1 MRTSVGLYSSLVLVC
16 LWAGLPSSA
25 VRADAQ
31 EARAAAT
38 AAARQSAVPDA
49 EYCGEYFLPS
59 GKRVSVYRMGVLT
72 ELARLTFTNWEN
84 GRVGTLIRDSLDHFW
99 AAPSPMQRDVHLTD
113 VNFFREGTGK
123 VQYLTIREGAGSAIR
138 AERRETFVEQPVE
151 FADGDV
157 TLSGTLKTPLGKGPF
172 PAIVLVHGSGPGTR
186 EQLEPM
192 ARFFVHMGLAVLSY
206 DKRGCGA
213 SGGDWR
219 KVDLEG
225 LADDAVA
232 AVSWLET
239 QAGIDPRRVGLWGIS
254 QGGWITP
261 LAASRSDKVAFVI
274 NHSGPGTSL
283 RRQDTF
289 MMANVLRDQSV
300 SPADVDLVIAAFNAL
315 YDYGRKKVSAAALDA
330 AMEKLRGKPGLEE
343 YAGYTSRDVIPES
356 LYAKQRIGDPAW
368 FFHLDPDRDA
378 LAPYRRLRCPLL
390 IVYGRLDYTVPV
402 EESEAKI
409 TAVLREAEHPD
420 FTIKV
425 LDRAGHGMTL
435 MQKEA
440 PQKPVEPLAI
450 VPEYFAL
457 LENWLRQRGFCGA
470 AGEGTK

>member
-1 MRTSVGLYSSLVLVC
+1 
-16 LWAGLPSSA
+16 
-25 VRADAQ
+25 
-31 EARAAAT
+31 
-38 AAARQSAVPDA
+38 
-49 EYCGEYFLPS
+49 
-59 GKRVSVYRMGVLT
+59 MGVLT
-72 ELARLTFTNWEN
+72 ELARLTFTDWEN
-84 GRVGTLIRDSLDHFW
+84 GRLGTLTRDSLDRFW
-99 AAPSPMQRDVHLTD
+99 AAPSPLRRDVHLTD
-113 VNFFREGTGK
+113 ITFFRDGTGK
-123 VQYLTIREGAGSAIR
+123 PRYLTIKEGAAEAVR
-138 AERRETFVEQPVE
+138 AERRETFTERSVE
-151 FADGDV
+151 FASGDV
-157 TLSGTLKTPLGKGPF
+157 VLSGSLKTPLGKGPF
-172 PAIVLVHGSGPGTR
+172 PAVVLVHGSGPGTR

-192 ARFFVHMGLAVLSY
+192 ARFFVRLGLSVLSY
-206 DKRGCGA
+206 DKQGCGA

-225 LADDAVA
+225 LADDAVS

-239 QAGIDPRRVGLWGIS
+239 QPGIDPRRVGLWGIS

-261 LAASRSDKVAFVI
+261 LAASRSDRVAFVI

-289 MMANVLRDQSV
+289 MMANVLRDQGV
-300 SPADVDLVIAAFNAL
+300 SSADIDLVIAAFNTL
-315 YDYGRKKVSAAALDA
+315 YDYGQKKASAEKLDA

-343 YAGYTSRDVIPES
+343 FAGCTSREVIPES
-356 LYAKQRIGDPAW
+356 LYAKQTIGDPAW

-378 LAPYRRLRCPLL
+378 LEPYRRLRCPLL

-402 EESEAKI
+402 GESETKI
-409 TAVLREAEHPD
+409 TAVLREVEHPD
-420 FTIKV
+420 YTIKV

-435 MQKEA
+435 MQKDA

-457 LENWLRQRGFCGA
+457 LESWLRERGFCGA